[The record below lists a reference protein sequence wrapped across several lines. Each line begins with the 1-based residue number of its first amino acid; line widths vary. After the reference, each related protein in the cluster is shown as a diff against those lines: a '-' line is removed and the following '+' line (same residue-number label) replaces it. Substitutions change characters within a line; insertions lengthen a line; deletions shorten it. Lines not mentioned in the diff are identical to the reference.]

1 MIRLKSSDNP
11 HCLHYSVT
19 LGDESAKKR
28 KVQKTVRE
36 RAGPPTFDCC
46 IEMLD
51 RHEWRII
58 DDMATATDRLL
69 AGAAQHTT
77 RNYMPVP

>member
-1 MIRLKSSDNP
+1 MQTPSCQLVLLP
-11 HCLHYSVT
+11 CSVT

-58 DDMATATDRLL
+58 EDVATATDRLL
-69 AGAAQHTT
+69 AGKK
-77 RNYMPVP
+77 

>member
-1 MIRLKSSDNP
+1 M
-11 HCLHYSVT
+11 T

-51 RHEWRII
+51 RNEWRII
-58 DDMATATDRLL
+58 EDVATATDRLL
-69 AGAAQHTT
+69 AGKQRISFAPFDKA
-77 RNYMPVP
+77 

>member
-1 MIRLKSSDNP
+1 MAG
-11 HCLHYSVT
+11 CCSVT

-28 KVQKTVRE
+28 RVQKSVRE

-58 DDMATATDRLL
+58 DDVATATDRLL
-69 AGAAQHTT
+69 AGGHCRAASYSPGAHHHL
-77 RNYMPVP
+77 RRYL